1 MKKKLNYLFALPFFL
16 LACSEENTSSKKTI
30 EDTSPEAA
38 VVSEVQETIPQKP
51 LVEVSNDVRFVY
63 SGGFVPSDFETTDWT
78 GLYEDEDGLYCKKAQ
93 AKVKAVRDPWDD
105 DENSLNA
112 TIIEDESK
120 TPSVFLFSGITV
132 PENFRVKSFNNIPN
146 RILIGNSTELGDY
159 TLKAD
164 GEVTPEN
171 QLPLTYSLTIMG
183 SKNGKKIEQVIVNH
197 EFLDDAMTEILWT
210 GDLDGD
216 GVPDMIIDMSHKYS
230 YSAPALFLSS
240 QADEGDILKLVG
252 ECGSDF
258 GGC

>member
-1 MKKKLNYLFALPFFL
+1 MPFIMFSCTEEKTQKKIIKN
-16 LACSEENTSSKKTI
+16 NN
-30 EDTSPEAA
+30 PELS
-38 VVSEVQETIPQKP
+38 VVSEPQDTTPQKP
-51 LVEVSNDVRFVY
+51 LVEVSDDVRFVY
-63 SGGFVPSDFETTDWT
+63 SGGFVPSDFETADWT

-120 TPSVFLFSGITV
+120 TPAVFLFSGITV

-146 RILIGNSTELGDY
+146 RILIGNSTQLGDY

-164 GEVTPEN
+164 GEVTQEN
-171 QLPLTYSLTIMG
+171 QLPLTYRLTIMG
-183 SKNGKKIEQVIVNH
+183 SKNGKKIEQVIVDH
-197 EFLDDAMTEILWT
+197 EFLDDAMTAILWA

-252 ECGSDF
+252 ECESDF